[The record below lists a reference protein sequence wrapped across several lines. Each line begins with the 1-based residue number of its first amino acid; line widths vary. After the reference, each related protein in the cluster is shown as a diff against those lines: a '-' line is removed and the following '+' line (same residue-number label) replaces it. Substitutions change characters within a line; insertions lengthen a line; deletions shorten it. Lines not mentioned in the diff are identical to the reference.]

1 MDILHYFF
9 GFDLVG
15 YYLDAGCAE
24 RVNRRFVDDADLQF
38 KELSVHVIAG
48 EFVVPDDEGDAVAGF
63 GRIPGSLPN
72 CSIKSFKVLV

>member
-1 MDILHYFF
+1 MDILLYFF

-24 RVNRRFVDDADLQF
+24 RMNSRFVDDAGLRF

-48 EFVVPDDEGDAVAGF
+48 EFVVPDDEGDAVGHFAG
-63 GRIPGSLPN
+63 
-72 CSIKSFKVLV
+72 